1 MKSKKVYSMI
11 LALVLVTVAAAAAA
25 GPAATGAPVSGAAPV
40 TAGPVSDLKEAAT
53 GEDLAVV
60 RQSPAQV
67 SAAALETTAEA
78 AVLMDAATGKVLWS
92 KEKDKELPMASV
104 TKIMTLLLACEALE
118 QGKISL
124 DDRVT
129 VSENAWG
136 MGGSQIYLEP
146 GEEMNMRDMLIS
158 VAVGSANDASVAV
171 AEHIA
176 GSEEAFVEI
185 MNSRAGELGCRHTR
199 FANPTGLPAENHY
212 TSAQDMAVILRQAL
226 ACPHFTK
233 ISSIYRYDI
242 RGGDFVLWNTN
253 KLLKW
258 YQGADA
264 GKTGWTNEAK
274 YCLAATA
281 KREDLRLI
289 SVVLGTPEPRSH
301 FRETMKIFNYGFAR
315 YEAVHFAQSGERI
328 KTVKV
333 GKGTIDQVG
342 VIAGADIAMAVPK
355 GQKQNYRGQA
365 LLPEEITAPLNK
377 GQKVGDFV
385 LLEGDKEVQRV
396 PLLAQN
402 QVGRASV
409 FRQMHKALEQIF

>member
-1 MKSKKVYSMI
+1 MKNRYWGVI
-11 LALVLVTVAAAAAA
+11 ITVVLLLLTVQAGLALAAVDAQL
-25 GPAATGAPVSGAAPV
+25 PAAAPV
-40 TAGPVSDLKEAAT
+40 NEAQAVTGDGTGAEKTSAEAA
-53 GEDLAVV
+53 
-60 RQSPAQV
+60 
-67 SAAALETTAEA
+67 AAALETTAEA
-78 AVLMDAATGKVLWS
+78 AVLMDAATGKVLWA
-92 KEKDKELPMASV
+92 KEQDKSLPMASV

-129 VSENAWG
+129 VSENAWS

-146 GEEMNMRDMLIS
+146 GEEMSMHDMLIS

-176 GSEEAFVEI
+176 GSEEAFVEM
-185 MNSRAGELGCRHTR
+185 MNKRAAELGCKHTR

-212 TSAQDMAVILRQAL
+212 TSAYDMAVIMRQAL
-226 ACPHFTK
+226 THPHFIK

-258 YQGADA
+258 YQGVDA

-281 KREDLRLI
+281 KRDGLRLI

-315 YEAVHFAQSGERI
+315 YEAVQFAQRGERVKNI
-328 KTVKV
+328 KV

-342 VIAGADIAMAVPK
+342 VVAGADIAMAVPK
-355 GQKQNYRGQA
+355 GQKENYRGKA
-365 LLPEEITAPLNK
+365 LLPEEITAPVKK
-377 GQKVGDFV
+377 GQRLGDFV
-385 LLEGDKEVQRV
+385 VLEGEKEVLRV

-402 QVGRASV
+402 QVSRALLL
-409 FRQMHKALEQIF
+409 RQMHKALDHVF

>member
-1 MKSKKVYSMI
+1 MKRKNICAIIMVLI
-11 LALVLVTVAAAAAA
+11 LVLIVTVTGPALAATGTPTTGAVPNGTAPGVTQATIEQNPGAARKAAAEV
-25 GPAATGAPVSGAAPV
+25 PAATM
-40 TAGPVSDLKEAAT
+40 
-53 GEDLAVV
+53 
-60 RQSPAQV
+60 
-67 SAAALETTAEA
+67 ETTAEA

-92 KEKDKELPMASV
+92 KEQDKELPMASV
-104 TKIMTLLLACEALE
+104 TKIMTMLLACEALD

-124 DDRVT
+124 KDRVT
-129 VSENAWG
+129 VSENAWS

-146 GEEMNMRDMLIS
+146 GEEMGMEDMLIS

-176 GSEEAFVEI
+176 GSEEAFVEM
-185 MNSRAGELGCRHTR
+185 MNNRAKELGCRHTR

-212 TSAQDMAVILRQAL
+212 TSAHDMAIILRQAL
-226 ACPHFTK
+226 TYPQFTK

-258 YQGADA
+258 YEGVDA

-281 KREDLRLI
+281 KRDGLRLI

-301 FRETMKIFNYGFAR
+301 FRETIKIFNYGFAR
-315 YEAVHFAQSGERI
+315 YEAVHFAQRGERI
-328 KTVKV
+328 KIVNV
-333 GKGTIDQVG
+333 SKGTIDQVG
-342 VIAGADIAMAVPK
+342 VIAGADIAMAVPR
-355 GQKQNYRGQA
+355 GQKQNYKGKA
-365 LLPEEITAPLNK
+365 LLPEEIIAPLNK
-377 GQKVGDFV
+377 GQKVGEFV
-385 LLEGDKEVQRV
+385 LLEGEKEVQRV

-409 FRQMHKALEQIF
+409 FRQMHKALDQVF

>member
-1 MKSKKVYSMI
+1 MNSKHVCAIILGIMFVI
-11 LALVLVTVAAAAAA
+11 VVTATGTGLALAANDT
-25 GPAATGAPVSGAAPV
+25 GATGTVPGVTQQTAA
-40 TAGPVSDLKEAAT
+40 EAT
-53 GEDLAVV
+53 
-60 RQSPAQV
+60 
-67 SAAALETTAEA
+67 AAALETTAES
-78 AVLMDAATGKVLWS
+78 AVLMDAATGKILWS
-92 KEKDKELPMASV
+92 KEQDKELPMASV
-104 TKIMTLLLACEALE
+104 TKIMTLLLACEALD

-124 DDRVT
+124 NDRVT
-129 VSENAWG
+129 VSENAWS

-146 GEEMNMRDMLIS
+146 GEEMSMEDMLIS
-158 VAVGSANDASVAV
+158 IAVGSANDASVAV

-176 GSEEAFVEI
+176 GSEEAFVEL
-185 MNSRAGELGCRHTR
+185 MNNRAKEMGCRHTR

-212 TSAQDMAVILRQAL
+212 TSAYDMAVMLRQAL
-226 ACPHFTK
+226 AYQQFCK
-233 ISSIYRYDI
+233 VSSIYRYDI

-258 YQGADA
+258 YDGVDA

-281 KREDLRLI
+281 KRDGLRLI

-315 YEAVHFAQSGERI
+315 YEAVQFAQRGERV

-333 GKGTIDQVG
+333 SKGTIDQVS

-355 GQKQNYRGQA
+355 GQKQNYRGRA
-365 LLPEEITAPLNK
+365 LLPEYIEAPLSK
-377 GQKVGDFV
+377 GQVVGEFV
-385 LLEGDKEVQRV
+385 LLEGEKEVQRV

-402 QVGRASV
+402 QVSRASV
-409 FRQMHKALEQIF
+409 FRQMYKALDQVF